1 VDIDTSAW
9 SGDGDFTQLVLA
21 SLRQEPRIAQVR
33 VENAPASRDDVG
45 YTFISNEVFVVPST
59 EWRREPFVR
68 WGIWRTTRLVP
79 AGALSIGD
87 IEAVLA
93 ADASIGAPDF
103 ADDTMLQYLR
113 THRIVPAYQT
123 RGYKLVE
130 LVRIYLAAGNAA
142 A

>member
-1 VDIDTSAW
+1 MDVDTSAW
-9 SGDGDFTQLVLA
+9 SGDGDFTQLLLA
-21 SLRQEPRIAQVR
+21 CLRDQPGIARLR

-45 YTFISNEVFVVPST
+45 YTFISNEVFVIPST

-68 WGIWRTTRLVP
+68 WGIWRTTRLVA

-87 IEAVLA
+87 VEAALT
-93 ADASIGAPDF
+93 ADGSIGPPDF
-103 ADDTMLQYLR
+103 SDDTMLQYLR
-113 THRIVPAYQT
+113 TNRIVPAYQT

-142 A
+142 P

>member
-1 VDIDTSAW
+1 M
-9 SGDGDFTQLVLA
+9 
-21 SLRQEPRIAQVR
+21 
-33 VENAPASRDDVG
+33 
-45 YTFISNEVFVVPST
+45 
-59 EWRREPFVR
+59 R

-87 IEAVLA
+87 VEAVLA

-130 LVRIYLAAGNAA
+130 LVRIYLAAGKAA

>member
-1 VDIDTSAW
+1 MDIDTSAW
-9 SGDGDFTQLVLA
+9 TGDGDFTQLVLA
-21 SLRQEPRIAQVR
+21 SLREQSRIAQVR

-45 YTFISNEVFVVPST
+45 YTFISNEVFVIPSI

-68 WGIWRTTRLVP
+68 WGIWRATRLVP

-87 IEAVLA
+87 IEAVLT

-142 A
+142 R